1 MQKELKAKEKLV
13 NTLIDMTNDGSVQWF
28 RQNIPS
34 TADTKRDQYKMLT
47 DGVIWVIT
55 FVSSKLHNWIDL
67 RKETENTGEIV
78 SSTYGQWLDDQ
89 PLLNLWKRVAKVR

>member
-1 MQKELKAKEKLV
+1 MEKNLKAKEKLIDK
-13 NTLIDMTNDGSVQWF
+13 LINMTNDGSVQWS
-28 RQNIPS
+28 RQDIPS
-34 TADTKRDQYKMLT
+34 TEETKRDQYKTLA
-47 DGVIWVIT
+47 DGVIWAIT

-78 SSTYGQWLDDQ
+78 SSTYGQWLDNQ